1 MKEIWVCDSCFK
13 EFYGLLCMYNI
24 KTTLRYENI
33 NSAFFLIF
41 PTLPKPFEHE
51 FFCWIQSLFCFSA
64 FYRQNL
70 THCYWQ
76 NLWGENQIWLP
87 FFFSSFHGKRGLSLR
102 KAMGEMWMKELWI
115 VCFWLPARLLWFG
128 VVLATNWKFMNL
140 KTVYN
145 IIWHIF
151 WLPKSSMPKLE

>member
-64 FYRQNL
+64 FIDR
-70 THCYWQ
+70 
-76 NLWGENQIWLP
+76 IWLIVTDKISEGKIRYGCL
-87 FFFSSFHGKRGLSLR
+87 FFIFSSFHGKRGLSLR
-102 KAMGEMWMKELWI
+102 KAMGEMWMKEL
-115 VCFWLPARLLWFG
+115 
-128 VVLATNWKFMNL
+128 
-140 KTVYN
+140 
-145 IIWHIF
+145 
-151 WLPKSSMPKLE
+151 

>member
-87 FFFSSFHGKRGLSLR
+87 FFFFFQFPWKKGTVTQKGY
-102 KAMGEMWMKELWI
+102 GGNVDE
-115 VCFWLPARLLWFG
+115 G
-128 VVLATNWKFMNL
+128 VVNSLLLAPSQTPMIWCCFGHKL
-140 KTVYN
+140 KVYE
-145 IIWHIF
+145 
-151 WLPKSSMPKLE
+151 LENCL